1 MRRLIFLFLLIYGCT
16 KSHPDSLYFTD
27 NYKQVFNYAS
37 RDNKDVIIDFY
48 TNWCGGCRVYDKQT
62 FVDSTFKNY
71 VLKNFYS
78 TKINAELFQSKEITN
93 KYRIKAYPTIII
105 AKSNGEEIDRI
116 IGFKGDD
123 IKKFILL
130 IENCVKGKEK
140 LRYLDSLYSLNPDDK
155 VLMEKIALEKL
166 YGVNDFKNLMRF
178 SENVLKKSTKPDIK
192 NEAKL
197 FYAIGAIQDI
207 SNPRPQ
213 PIKDLLNS
221 NVLSD
226 DIYREECNKQ
236 LMRYYENM
244 EMNDSIDYY
253 NKILLNIESPGGHF
267 VYVRNYAK
275 LLYENNRNIEL
286 ANQLTKEYT
295 THPGNESDHW
305 TPFLL
310 AHMAANHKEV
320 SKGNDIFDQWMNKYS
335 PNNKE
340 DKSIWPYEFYISYA
354 LFYRTRLDKAL
365 EYSRILENLN
375 ASKDYK
381 KMAAKLLYLN
391 NQQEKS
397 IQKLNEV
404 LKMVGTQKEKS
415 EIEEL
420 INNYQKTTDPINRKI
435 N

>member
-1 MRRLIFLFLLIYGCT
+1 
-16 KSHPDSLYFTD
+16 
-27 NYKQVFNYAS
+27 
-37 RDNKDVIIDFY
+37 
-48 TNWCGGCRVYDKQT
+48 
-62 FVDSTFKNY
+62 
-71 VLKNFYS
+71 
-78 TKINAELFQSKEITN
+78 
-93 KYRIKAYPTIII
+93 
-105 AKSNGEEIDRI
+105 
-116 IGFKGDD
+116 
-123 IKKFILL
+123 
-130 IENCVKGKEK
+130 
-140 LRYLDSLYSLNPDDK
+140 
-155 VLMEKIALEKL
+155 
-166 YGVNDFKNLMRF
+166 
-178 SENVLKKSTKPDIK
+178 
-192 NEAKL
+192 
-197 FYAIGAIQDI
+197 
-207 SNPRPQ
+207 
-213 PIKDLLNS
+213 
-221 NVLSD
+221 
-226 DIYREECNKQ
+226 
-236 LMRYYENM
+236 
-244 EMNDSIDYY
+244 
-253 NKILLNIESPGGHF
+253 
-267 VYVRNYAK
+267 VRNYAK

-335 PNNKE
+335 PVNKE

-420 INNYQKTTDPINRKI
+420 INNYKK
-435 N
+435 